1 MYILQV
7 IINGIL
13 LGGIYAILGL
23 GMSVSL
29 GIIKLTNLAH
39 GEYVI
44 LGAYASMVLQAALGI
59 DPFLSLLISLP
70 LLFLAGY
77 LIQYLLVNKAML
89 QGDEPALLVTF
100 GISVI
105 LKDAMLLIFGAD
117 ARHITAPYANNT
129 VDIAGLAIP
138 LLNILLLILAA
149 LTILLVHLFMQK
161 THPGRAIRAVA
172 DDPDAARLVGIN
184 VGRTFAL
191 ASGIAAATAAAAGLC
206 VGMKWTWYP
215 SSGGHYLLIAFVIV
229 VIGGLDNVAG
239 TFAAGIVFG
248 LIQVMGGATYG
259 MLISYVFLVI
269 ILTLDPYGVIL
280 RFTDSLKEKRS

>member
-161 THPGRAIRAVA
+161 THPGRAIRAVS

>member
-89 QGDEPALLVTF
+89 QGEEPALLVTF

-149 LTILLVHLFMQK
+149 LTILLIHLFMQK
-161 THPGRAIRAVA
+161 PHPGRAIRAVA